1 MSAPPPIF
9 MGDMDQYMRDKA
21 SYELA
26 QERHRNLPPLG
37 TLGSFLGTGQQPLM
51 EVNRGYGEGR
61 GDGKDV
67 YGRPVGIGMLQQGRM
82 GPLSG
87 LGQYISQEL
96 AQDNQGEV
104 DEFIG
109 EVGDMAN
116 QRFGVDLGSVGQR
129 PMFMAQGGAAFPD
142 LSGDGKITQKDI
154 LMGRGVIEKQY
165 GGPIGMENGGPTTP
179 AQEQF
184 SEIFRKFGLTR
195 EEFES
200 LPVETQ
206 LKLLGATALTQNNRM
221 SVAEMDRM
229 RGLLPEQTNR
239 LEGLMKDQSDRFR
252 KFGLTREMPA
262 EELDRL
268 RGLMPQDQ
276 SDKFRKFGMDALE
289 FKRLPQEEMDRLR
302 GLMPEAPM
310 GPTTV
315 PMPTAPQGPRTAPM
329 PSIDEETMQQLLRQQ
344 SLPQSLAEGGMAMP
358 MPPQPAPPMPME
370 TAAPQEQ
377 LDPNVV
383 QQALSQAAGGIA
395 SLDEAQNYEDV
406 MNSMRGDQASVE
418 QRRQELAGVV
428 GPGDAGQTPDSVL
441 TLVQPVMMLANV
453 DQGIGGLAQE
463 EMTQPMEGPMAQ
475 GIMSTVPEPPMEAG
489 GTAPVNFNKGGEV
502 RPVEYFAPPNMNR
515 VAGGG
520 NQFTFNKNF
529 PYIPTGNSPINYLR
543 VTGLLGSSGDDD
555 AENKANEAL
564 NEENKNPGT
573 GKTRLNQ
580 LFENQLALYRKVGLG
595 DDADRSAMAEQQ
607 KRMTKAQMLFDI
619 ASTALAFAAPMEG
632 ERPGLSPAERLA
644 MAARST
650 QLPEKIGARAQAQLQ
665 LEKESAKEE
674 RAIELAA
681 LQSAETKLAAEKASA
696 DAIALAS
703 AKAKAASG
711 DLMVAEIPG
720 GQNIYFYETGA
731 DAKSVKQKVN
741 EAGGAIYKVSSKP
754 AGSTKAF
761 NVQFKEKTSGKLSP
775 IFDKNSVDGK
785 DSMKKWKENNPGDW
799 VEGKPITI
807 KEDVDIT
814 DLDFFKQFNMREEQF
829 NALPKETQDVLR
841 GIPTYGEAYYRE
853 KFKMSKAEFDALT
866 AAEKKI
872 LVGLPAITDKDYF
885 LRFGFKQKELEALS
899 PENQAFVRGLPVVT
913 EKDFFNKFKMKRE
926 DFEALPLETRQYLQG
941 LPVVTGKDYFQKF
954 GMDRED
960 FNNAPSE
967 LKNKMLGLAP
977 ERDIKV
983 IDGEIYE
990 VVEGQAPKIIG
1001 GEKLGKPANIRR
1013 FTIDGVE
1020 QVIDINDPNFD
1031 AFLERYNKALADP
1044 KRTATVNTV
1053 TGEATPKAYYQ
1064 DNNLYISYDN
1074 GKTYTNEEGKSTP
1087 MPTGAVPLS
1096 DTTTFDVIKSTK
1108 VRKKAAAE
1116 LAQLDGLVLNSIT
1129 NSGVSGDWSSTNN
1142 NINTGGEGQT
1152 RQDIVA
1158 VRDALEMARKGT
1170 GFYSAITALLDNAS
1184 SVVPSFLKPEFVQEF
1199 GRNTQQAK
1207 QYLRAIRVL
1216 GRSALVVNNRFPVA
1230 EMATVGVL
1238 FPDPDAFFRDPTS
1251 EADKFIAL
1259 KRQALEV
1266 YRINLRELETGLPK
1280 ELQKAVQANN
1290 LEIKRLLSLLQ
1301 GVNTGSTGGVSQTT
1315 IDNINELDKLAKEAA
1330 GL

>member
-1 MSAPPPIF
+1 MSVPPPIF
-9 MGDMDQYMRDKA
+9 MGDMDQFRRD
-21 SYELA
+21 
-26 QERHRNLPPLG
+26 QERYRVDQERFKNQPPLDL
-37 TLGSFLGTGQQPLM
+37 LGSFPRTDQRYDPGREYQTVIDPQPLDM
-51 EVNRGYGEGR
+51 G
-61 GDGKDV
+61 
-67 YGRPVGIGMLQQGRM
+67 GIGMLQQDRM

-96 AQDNQGEV
+96 EQQNQGEV

-129 PMFMAQGGAAFPD
+129 PMFMAGGGAAFPD

-154 LMGRGVIEKQY
+154 LMGRGVIPKPMQM
-165 GGPIGMENGGPTTP
+165 GGSPMM
-179 AQEQF
+179 A
-184 SEIFRKFGLTR
+184 
-195 EEFES
+195 
-200 LPVETQ
+200 
-206 LKLLGATALTQNNRM
+206 A
-221 SVAEMDRM
+221 
-229 RGLLPEQTNR
+229 
-239 LEGLMKDQSDRFR
+239 
-252 KFGLTREMPA
+252 
-262 EELDRL
+262 
-268 RGLMPQDQ
+268 
-276 SDKFRKFGMDALE
+276 
-289 FKRLPQEEMDRLR
+289 
-302 GLMPEAPM
+302 AP
-310 GPTTV
+310 P
-315 PMPTAPQGPRTAPM
+315 P
-329 PSIDEETMQQLLRQQ
+329 
-344 SLPQSLAEGGMAMP
+344 MP
-358 MPPQPAPPMPME
+358 MPPPEAAPPMPME
-370 TAAPQEQ
+370 AAAPQEQ

-418 QRRQELAGVV
+418 ERRQELAGVV
-428 GPGDAGQTPDSVL
+428 GPGDAGQTPESVL

-502 RPVEYFAPPNMNR
+502 RPVEYFDPRNSNR
-515 VAGGG
+515 VVGGG

-555 AENKANEAL
+555 VENKANEAL
-564 NEENKNPGT
+564 NQENKNPGT
-573 GKTRLNQ
+573 GKNRLNQ

-665 LEKESAKEE
+665 LEKEAAKEE

-681 LQSAETKLAAEKASA
+681 LQSAETKLAAERASA
-696 DAIALAS
+696 DAIALAR

-754 AGSTKAF
+754 AGSTKAY
-761 NVQFKEKTSGKLSP
+761 NIKLKNNETGALSP
-775 IFDKNSVDGK
+775 IFDKNSAEGVK
-785 DSMKKWKENNPGDW
+785 SLELWKQNTPGEYT
-799 VEGKPITI
+799 EGTPVKL
-807 KEDVDIT
+807 KEDVEIT

-829 NALPKETQDVLR
+829 NALPKETRDVLR
-841 GIPTYGEAYYRE
+841 GIPTYGEAYYRKE
-853 KFKMSKAEFDALT
+853 FKMSKAEFDALT

-885 LRFGFKQKELEALS
+885 LRFGFKKKELEALS

-990 VVEGQAPKIIG
+990 IVEGQAPKIIG

-1044 KRTATVNTV
+1044 KRTATVTTV

-1184 SVVPSFLKPEFVQEF
+1184 SVVPGFLKPEFVQEF
-1199 GRNTQQAK
+1199 GKDTQRAK

-1259 KRQALEV
+1259 KQQALEV
-1266 YRINLRELETGLPK
+1266 YRINLRELKTGLPK
-1280 ELQKAVQANN
+1280 ELQRAVQANN

-1301 GVNTGSTGGVSQTT
+1301 GVNTGSTGGVSQST
-1315 IDNINELDKLAKEAA
+1315 IENINRLEKIAEEAA
-1330 GL
+1330 GF

>member
-1 MSAPPPIF
+1 MSPI
-9 MGDMDQYMRDKA
+9 MGISGFLPSILERITKTREDGSKFIPNKPQPFFERD
-21 SYELA
+21 SFGM
-26 QERHRNLPPLG
+26 PVLG
-37 TLGSFLGTGQQPLM
+37 
-51 EVNRGYGEGR
+51 
-61 GDGKDV
+61 D
-67 YGRPVGIGMLQQGRM
+67 RPVEDSINFSGGMGMLQQGQM
-82 GPLSG
+82 SPLSG
-87 LGQYISQEL
+87 LGQYINQEL
-96 AQDNQGEV
+96 EQQNQGEV

-129 PMFMAQGGAAFPD
+129 PMFMAGGGAAFPD

-165 GGPIGMENGGPTTP
+165 GGPIGMQGGGDLFAAVTGVSIAKLQELPIEEQQRLLAVFKERLQNQQTP
-179 AQEQF
+179 AEALSGSLQNLERDTAVQE
-184 SEIFRKFGLTR
+184 RRAANLN
-195 EEFES
+195 
-200 LPVETQ
+200 
-206 LKLLGATALTQNNRM
+206 QNVDAR
-221 SVAEMDRM
+221 S
-229 RGLLPEQTNR
+229 Q
-239 LEGLMKDQSDRFR
+239 QI
-252 KFGLTREMPA
+252 
-262 EELDRL
+262 EELN
-268 RGLMPQDQ
+268 
-276 SDKFRKFGMDALE
+276 RKMKMLEEGVQGM
-289 FKRLPQEEMDRLR
+289 QM
-302 GLMPEAPM
+302 GGSPM
-310 GPTTV
+310 
-315 PMPTAPQGPRTAPM
+315 M
-329 PSIDEETMQQLLRQQ
+329 
-344 SLPQSLAEGGMAMP
+344 
-358 MPPQPAPPMPME
+358 APPMPMPAPE
-370 TAAPQEQ
+370 AAPPMEAAAPQEQ

-681 LQSAETKLAAEKASA
+681 LQSAETKLAAEKAAA

-1266 YRINLRELETGLPK
+1266 YRINLRELKTGLPK

-1301 GVNTGSTGGVSQTT
+1301 GVNTGSTGGVSQST
-1315 IDNINELDKLAKEAA
+1315 IENINRLDKIAEEAA